1 MSEKQRYE
9 IQDEKT
15 PLKSFMKRPAET
27 KVSPSKPKKKKSHF
41 REYFEAFLTALLI
54 AFFLRAFVVE
64 AFKIP
69 SKSMVPTLMVGDHI
83 FVNKFVYGIRLP
95 FTKNWIAHFNNP
107 QRGEVIVFIYPRN
120 PSLDFIK
127 RVVGLPGDT
136 VAVKGD
142 DLLVNGEKVMVTP
155 LVPIGVDKEN
165 PRILDVATPPETNG
179 KEIELPFFREW
190 KEFNFFIEKLGVAS
204 HFIQEE
210 REARGDEI
218 EKVVPPGH
226 LFVMGD
232 NRDNSSDSREWGF
245 VPLDNVKGRAM
256 FIWLSPD
263 VRPGL
268 PIFKSLFSF
277 FKDMR
282 WERLGKGI
290 E

>member
-1 MSEKQRYE
+1 MADKRRYE

-15 PLKSFMKRPAET
+15 PLKPFMKRPEPN
-27 KVSPSKPKKKKSHF
+27 VSGSTRKKKKSHF

-83 FVNKFVYGIRLP
+83 FVNKFIYGIRLP
-95 FTKNWIAHFNNP
+95 FTKKWVRHFKSP

-120 PSLDFIK
+120 ESLDFIK

-136 VAVKGD
+136 IKVKGD
-142 DLLVNGEKVMVTP
+142 ELFVNGEKVPTTP
-155 LVPIGVDKEN
+155 LTPVGINPRN
-165 PRILDVATPPETNG
+165 PRILDFTKAGEGAEKPF
-179 KEIELPFFREW
+179 ELPFFREW
-190 KEFNFFIEKLGVAS
+190 KDFDFFIENLGIAS
-204 HFIQEE
+204 HLVQEE
-210 REARGDEI
+210 RDARGDEI
-218 EKVVPPGH
+218 ERVVPPDH

-245 VPLDNVKGRAM
+245 VPMDNVKGRAM

-263 VRPGL
+263 LRPGL
-268 PIFKSLFSF
+268 PIFKSLVVF

-282 WERLGKGI
+282 WERLGKWI